1 MRNCVGPAW
10 MGPPN
15 RRLCATV
22 FPVAWLGGIIALA
35 LAAVG
40 GCASNP
46 MVMKGQLDKSREE
59 QLALARQKE
68 ELQNRATRL
77 DRDNQDLMNQLTQAK
92 QRTKILE
99 DQLNVLREQL
109 VASNSQLARLTD
121 EKKSTE
127 QKVQALT
134 ASLQRQTGTPITP
147 NSSLLQ
153 TLPTIQLPDVPP
165 PRRDGDVI
173 RVELPAHRLF
183 EPGGNRLRP
192 DAAAIILN
200 AAKEITRIYPNQII
214 GIEGHTDSDPPPG
227 GQWQSNHQL
236 SIGRALAVYD
246 VLVTQGRYPPSQFL
260 VVGHGGNHPIFSN
273 ATPTGKQRNARV
285 ELVIYPDTVARQ

>member
-1 MRNCVGPAW
+1 MRNYAW
-10 MGPPN
+10 A
-15 RRLCATV
+15 RW
-22 FPVAWLGGIIALA
+22 FVAFALPALA
-35 LAAVG
+35 
-40 GCASNP
+40 GCAGNS

-59 QLALARQKE
+59 QLAISRQKE

-77 DRDNQDLMNQLTQAK
+77 DRDNQDLVNQITQSK

-99 DQLNVLREQL
+99 DQVGVLREQL

-127 QKVQALT
+127 QRVQALT

-153 TLPTIQLPDVPP
+153 TLPAINLPDVPP

-183 EPGGNRLRP
+183 EPGSNRLLAGAGTLILS
-192 DAAAIILN
+192 AATEVAR
-200 AAKEITRIYPNQII
+200 TYPNHII
-214 GIEGHTDSDPPPG
+214 GIEGHTDTDPLTG
-227 GQWQSNHQL
+227 GQWQNNHHL
-236 SIGRALAVYD
+236 SIGRAFAVYD
-246 VLVTQGRYPPSQFL
+246 VLVTQGRFSAAQFV

-285 ELVIYPDTVARQ
+285 ELVIYPETARRQ

>member
-1 MRNCVGPAW
+1 MRNCAGPTSLR
-10 MGPPN
+10 PPN
-15 RRLCATV
+15 RRLLATV
-22 FPVAWLGGIIALA
+22 SPVAGVGWMVALA
-35 LAAVG
+35 LAAVA
-40 GCASNP
+40 GCAGNS

-59 QLALARQKE
+59 QLALSRQKE

-77 DRDNQDLMNQLTQAK
+77 DRDNQDLMNQLTQSK

-109 VASNSQLARLTD
+109 VASNAQLARLTD
-121 EKKSTE
+121 EKKNTE

-153 TLPTIQLPDVPP
+153 TLPTINLPDVPP

-192 DAAAIILN
+192 DAAAIILS
-200 AAKEITRIYPNQII
+200 AAKEIARIYPNQII
-214 GIEGHTDSDPPPG
+214 GVEGHTDSDPPPA
-227 GQWQSNHQL
+227 GQWQNNHQL
-236 SIGRALAVYD
+236 SVGRALAVYD
-246 VLVTQGRYPPSQFL
+246 VLVAQGRFPASQLL

-273 ATPTGKQRNARV
+273 ATPAGKQRNARV
-285 ELVIYPDTVARQ
+285 ELVIYPDTVGRQ

>member
-1 MRNCVGPAW
+1 MRKSVGSAVF
-10 MGPPN
+10 GAPN
-15 RRLCATV
+15 EKRRAMASHCAR
-22 FPVAWLGGIIALA
+22 LGFVLA
-35 LAAVG
+35 LAVAMVG
-40 GCASNP
+40 GCAGNP
-46 MVMKGQLDKSREE
+46 MVMKGQLEKSQEE
-59 QLALARQKE
+59 QIALSRQKE
-68 ELQNRATRL
+68 ELQNRAARL

-99 DQLNVLREQL
+99 DQVNVLREQL
-109 VASNSQLARLTD
+109 VASNAQLARLTD

-153 TLPTIQLPDVPP
+153 TLPTINLPDVPP

-192 DAAAIILN
+192 DAAAIILS
-200 AAKEITRIYPNQII
+200 AAREIARIYPNQII

-236 SIGRALAVYD
+236 SIGRALAVYE
-246 VLVTQGRYPPSQFL
+246 VLVGQGRFPASQFL

-273 ATPTGKQRNARV
+273 ATAAGKQRNARV
-285 ELVIYPDTVARQ
+285 ELVIYPDTITRP